1 MPINLFE
8 PRTLGKVVT
17 RMPKPKTFLRDTFFR
32 NPLTFPT
39 KRVEVDFTK
48 GNRKIAPFVHPKIG
62 GKTVENTGYKTNI
75 FEPAL
80 VAPDTITTADDLLK
94 RMPGENLYSGIS
106 PDERAIKKVATD
118 MEKLEAMI
126 TRREE
131 LMCAQ
136 AIFLGK
142 IPVIGEGLNYEIDFD
157 FTNKE
162 TLSGGDLWSTDT
174 SDPIKKIKELHREV
188 QKTGFVNCDVCIM
201 AADVADRFIDHPK
214 VKEKLDVRNYNLATI
229 SPKELPNGATYVGTI
244 PELGLDIYQYNEWF
258 LDDWTNPLKPEQ
270 KPLVPTGT
278 IVLLSTNAEY
288 SMAYGAV
295 TLIDKD
301 SENFYT
307 VEASRVADSW
317 IKKKPARRFLQLN
330 SKPLPVPHEVDSW
343 FVAKVL

>member
-201 AADVADRFIDHPK
+201 AADVADRFIDHP
-214 VKEKLDVRNYNLATI
+214 
-229 SPKELPNGATYVGTI
+229 
-244 PELGLDIYQYNEWF
+244 
-258 LDDWTNPLKPEQ
+258 
-270 KPLVPTGT
+270 
-278 IVLLSTNAEY
+278 
-288 SMAYGAV
+288 
-295 TLIDKD
+295 
-301 SENFYT
+301 
-307 VEASRVADSW
+307 
-317 IKKKPARRFLQLN
+317 
-330 SKPLPVPHEVDSW
+330 
-343 FVAKVL
+343 